1 MTIARYRHLTPRK
14 VVDLAALIALR
25 ASARA
30 SGKTVVHCHG
40 CFDIVHPGHIRYF
53 QFAKQQGDILVVSL
67 TGDPHVGKGEGRP
80 YIPQE
85 LRAENLA
92 ALEFVDHVY
101 INPTVTAVELLAAF
115 KPDIYIKG
123 REYEHNSH
131 PGFLKEKATVEG
143 YGGRVIFSS
152 GDVIYSSSHIIENYA
167 QRVDLE
173 QEKLALFCKRYDV
186 QKHLLLDIMDN
197 IVDMPFVVVGD
208 LVLDRYQYCDA
219 VDIAGDGPM
228 MSLVPLDRRA
238 FLGGA
243 GMVARH
249 LAGLGAD
256 VTLITS
262 LGTDDASDAAIDDL
276 ESAGVHV
283 LAIRNRKKIAT
294 KTRFVVDTQKL
305 FSLDECPAT
314 PTDSTNE
321 RYTVDQ
327 VMKLGAAD
335 DAAES
340 VTGGDGGAIA
350 GVGRKPTLVLYDAG
364 LGMITDSLAHHV
376 IGEVKKAQVE
386 RVGYARI
393 CAGTA
398 GARGRLARLHDT
410 DLLVATERAVR
421 VAVNDHEQGVSALAY
436 RVLADFRGKSLLTPL
451 GKKGLLAFDGRE
463 AVEPG
468 AAWEGKL
475 RSEYLSSPPPSV
487 NGIMDRL
494 GAEEALLAI
503 ASGMLAGGA
512 NLQQA
517 AYVAL
522 AATILEGR
530 QLGHVALDGHELRE
544 SLERRNEL
552 A

>member
-1 MTIARYRHLTPRK
+1 MTTTRYRHTTPRK
-14 VVDLAALIALR
+14 VVDLPALLALR

-101 INPTVTAVELLAAF
+101 INPTTTAVDLLSTF

-123 REYEHNSH
+123 REYEHNNH
-131 PGFLKEKATVEG
+131 PGFLKEKTTVES

-167 QRVDLE
+167 QRLDLE
-173 QEKLALFCKRYDV
+173 QEKLALFCNRYDIK
-186 QKHLLLDIMDN
+186 KHTLLEIMDN

-208 LVLDRYQYCDA
+208 LILDRYQYCDA
-219 VDIAGDGPM
+219 SDIATDAPM
-228 MSLVPLDRRA
+228 MSLTPLDQRN

-243 GMVARH
+243 AMVARH

-262 LGTDDASDAAIDDL
+262 LGADDASDAAIDEL

-305 FSLDECPAT
+305 FLLEECPAT

-327 VMKLGAAD
+327 VMKLGTAD
-335 DAAES
+335 TETETDK
-340 VTGGDGGAIA
+340 
-350 GVGRKPTLVLYDAG
+350 KPTFILYDAG
-364 LGMITDSLAHHV
+364 LGMITDSLAHQV
-376 IGEVKKAQVE
+376 ITEVKKAQVE
-386 RVGYARI
+386 RLGYARI

-398 GARGRLARLHDT
+398 GPRGKLARLHDT

-421 VAVNDHEQGVSALAY
+421 GATNDHEQGVSALAY
-436 RVLADFRGKSLLTPL
+436 HILSDFRGKSLLTPL
-451 GKKGLLAFDGRE
+451 GKKGLLAFDCRE
-463 AVEPG
+463 PTTPDST
-468 AAWEGKL
+468 WEGKL
-475 RSEYLSSPPPSV
+475 RSEYLSTPTPTTL
-487 NGIMDRL
+487 DRL
-494 GAEEALLAI
+494 GTEEALLAI
-503 ASGMLAGGA
+503 SSGMLAGGA

-522 AATILEGR
+522 AAAILESHH
-530 QLGHVALDGHELRE
+530 LGHIPLDGHELRE
-544 SLERRNEL
+544 TLEHRNEL